1 MAFLKKI
8 FKGKTPK
15 EDLDPESGIPV
26 FGQVQDSPEIGAER
40 KADLSEYRVN
50 TIKVDTIQI
59 GEESGRNISSPPAPV
74 DRSGGGDVPGFGASG
89 PGAGLEDLAEKAPE
103 SPVLSAAEG
112 SKESAGVVGGL
123 SIQDDLLGV
132 FEEEMVVDE
141 QLEALSSRVEEVE
154 AEELVEELRA
164 FIEDIAAR

>member
-40 KADLSEYRVN
+40 KADLSGYRVN
-50 TIKVDTIQI
+50 TIKV
-59 GEESGRNISSPPAPV
+59 GEESSIDISSPPAPV
-74 DRSGGGDVPGFGASG
+74 DRSGRDDVPGFGASG